1 MAILV
6 VDREPLL
13 RRYVRAILE
22 THGFQALEAPDAP
35 TALKEV
41 RSKPDQISLLVTHID
56 ALNGSPGIQL
66 ARSVRAEYPH
76 IPVLFTSVL
85 DHSLDELQRVVPSCR
100 FLPKPFPAGALIST
114 VRELLAG
121 TG

>member
-6 VDREPLL
+6 LDREPLL

-22 THGFQALEAPDAP
+22 THGFQALEAPDGR

-41 RSKPDQISLLVTHID
+41 RSKPDQISLLVTHIG

-76 IPVLFTSVL
+76 IPVLWAT
-85 DHSLDELQRVVPSCR
+85 PWKSCR
-100 FLPKPFPAGALIST
+100 GLCRVAAFLQQPF
-114 VRELLAG
+114 VLAA
-121 TG
+121 